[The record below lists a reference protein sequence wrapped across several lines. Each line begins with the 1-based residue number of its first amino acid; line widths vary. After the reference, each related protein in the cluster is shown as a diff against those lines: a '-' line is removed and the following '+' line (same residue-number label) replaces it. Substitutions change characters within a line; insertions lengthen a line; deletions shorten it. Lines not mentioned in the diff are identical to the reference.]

1 MSLVRDR
8 SHIFIEFIVGVKSYM
23 EVSSETSYN
32 ENDNCHYFSQ
42 SGQSRLDHPGPYS
55 CGNWP
60 CYSLPKQPMP
70 GGSNGSGGWG
80 SAAAGGGGG
89 GGGMGVGPGGGSTA
103 AGGGRVEGVLA
114 EAALLLVAEE
124 GRGGGGPWRGQR
136 GCSGGGIIYFTLKL
150 TTIPKDCF
158 SRPTWGCS
166 NFILPYITP
175 CTCISNCNVHRC
187 MHLYQQDRT
196 YTMGT

>member
-32 ENDNCHYFSQ
+32 ENDNCHYSSQ

-55 CGNWP
+55 CSNWP
-60 CYSLPKQPMP
+60 CHSLPKRPMP

-89 GGGMGVGPGGGSTA
+89 GGGGGGWGWALAGAALLLVVGGGPGGGSAAAGGGVGVGPGGGS
-103 AGGGRVEGVLA
+103 GVVLEGA
-114 EAALLLVAEE
+114 
-124 GRGGGGPWRGQR
+124 
-136 GCSGGGIIYFTLKL
+136 SFTLL
-150 TTIPKDCF
+150 
-158 SRPTWGCS
+158 
-166 NFILPYITP
+166 
-175 CTCISNCNVHRC
+175 
-187 MHLYQQDRT
+187 
-196 YTMGT
+196 